1 MYQDAI
7 QNYEAALEIEEGDAD
22 TYFNLGLAYEETGEF
37 LRAIQS
43 YEKGLSLDDS
53 DAEAYYRLAEAYRK
67 NDDPLMMRRYLEIFL
82 ERAKGV
88 PYLEE
93 QIRTAEE
100 MFDR

>member
-22 TYFNLGLAYEETGEF
+22 TYFNLGLAYEENGEF

-53 DAEAYYRLAEAYRK
+53 DAEAYYRLAQAYEK
-67 NDDPLMMRRYLEIFL
+67 NDDPLMMRRYLEVFL
-82 ERAKGV
+82 ERAEKV
-88 PYLEE
+88 PYLGEE
-93 QIRTAEE
+93 IRTAEQ
-100 MFDR
+100 MLDR

>member
-1 MYQDAI
+1 MTAM
-7 QNYEAALEIEEGDAD
+7 
-22 TYFNLGLAYEETGEF
+22 
-37 LRAIQS
+37 R
-43 YEKGLSLDDS
+43 
-53 DAEAYYRLAEAYRK
+53 RLIIVSQKHIRK

>member
-22 TYFNLGLAYEETGEF
+22 TYFNLGLAYEKSGEF
-37 LRAIQS
+37 LRAIQF

-53 DAEAYYRLAEAYRK
+53 DAEAYYHLANAYQK
-67 NDDPLMMRRYLEIFL
+67 NGDPLMMRRYLEIFL
-82 ERAKGV
+82 KRAEGT

-93 QIRTAEE
+93 EIRTAQQ
-100 MFDR
+100 MLDR